1 MPNQERSLS
10 TSVSDPEAAYCQE
23 MPEDRVHRE
32 IRVAGSDIMRA
43 EIDAL
48 LDAVEEV
55 LEKNPE
61 EFVSSYVQE
70 GGE

>member
-1 MPNQERSLS
+1 
-10 TSVSDPEAAYCQE
+10 
-23 MPEDRVHRE
+23 
-32 IRVAGSDIMRA
+32 MRA